1 MYRDIYFFRRG
12 AFDSLDKAFC
22 ILKLD
27 STGLDPGSSE
37 SEPDSP
43 TTPKDLIRR
52 VDLIVSPPDQYPFAL
67 VSWTGSKVTSCK
79 GLHVYARYY
88 RIVTCDHTRCKT
100 VVAVTICNFHN
111 RSHILCK
118 DHMTIYTVACKC
130 ACSMIMFRSH
140 V

>member
-1 MYRDIYFFRRG
+1 MYVYRDICFFRRG

-27 STGLDPGSSE
+27 STGLGPVSSE

-67 VSWTGSKVTSCK
+67 VSWTGSKVTFCK
-79 GLHVYARYY
+79 DLHVYMPDVYLRRYK
-88 RIVTCDHTRCKT
+88 IVTCDPHTRCKT
-100 VVAVTICNFHN
+100 VVAVTTAI
-111 RSHILCK
+111 S
-118 DHMTIYTVACKC
+118 TIVTHFV
-130 ACSMIMFRSH
+130 
-140 V
+140 